1 MQKIALP
8 FVACLLALAAAG
20 AQAQTLW
27 KWRDASGQLH
37 ISDKA
42 PPPGT
47 PAKDIISGVPAA
59 PTLTTTATSTTST
72 TTTTAPTA
80 GTAASDAETAL
91 DKKKKAADK
100 DRLDREKADRAA
112 VDARNAAIRKDNCT
126 RAQTAMSGIQ
136 SGQRL
141 SRTNANGERE
151 YLDDAARAEEA
162 KRTQDAIAAN
172 CGPAPAG
179 Q

>member
-8 FVACLLALAAAG
+8 FVACLLALAAVG

-37 ISDKA
+37 ISDTA

-47 PAKDIISGVPAA
+47 PAKDVVSRPLGSVAPAPAA
-59 PTLTTTATSTTST
+59 AGSTPAKVADS
-72 TTTTAPTA
+72 
-80 GTAASDAETAL
+80 AASSAEGAL
-91 DKKKKAADK
+91 EKKKKAADQERADK
-100 DRLDREKADRAA
+100 DKADRAA
-112 VDARNAAIRKDNCT
+112 VDAKNAAIRKDNCS
-126 RAQTAMSGIQ
+126 RAQTAMAGIQ
-136 SGQRL
+136 SGQRM

-162 KRTQDAIAAN
+162 KRTQDAIASN